1 MKDGILFSCLP
12 VFGFRFRTPD
22 YSAVNNTAPSNQWQG
37 VNRAMATVAHFIG
50 FFAIFRYVSQPDT
63 ARCQ

>member
-1 MKDGILFSCLP
+1 LVKDGMLFSCLP

-37 VNRAMATVAHFIG
+37 
-50 FFAIFRYVSQPDT
+50 
-63 ARCQ
+63 